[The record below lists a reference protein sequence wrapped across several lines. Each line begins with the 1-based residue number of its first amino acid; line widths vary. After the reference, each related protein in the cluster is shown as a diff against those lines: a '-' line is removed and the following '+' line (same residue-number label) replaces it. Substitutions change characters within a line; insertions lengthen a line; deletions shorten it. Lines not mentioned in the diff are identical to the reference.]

1 MSRDYFVAL
10 VEGFLL
16 AHNPPHRI
24 YEAFKAIIGGEDK
37 PGDWIGGAPPYVPKI
52 PEIVIPGRRKDWTQ
66 GDIKKLEKMYPL
78 PHFSVVE
85 IARDLSRTPDAIHQ
99 MAHQMGLH
107 RKDRATTETPVAADV
122 PDEPSF

>member
-24 YEAFKAIIGGEDK
+24 YEAFKAIIRGEDK
-37 PGDWIGGAPPYVPKI
+37 PGDWIGGAAPDVPKI
-52 PEIVIPGRRKDWTQ
+52 PEVVIPGRRKDWTQ
-66 GDIKKLEKMYPL
+66 GDLKKLEKMYPS
-78 PHFSVVE
+78 PNFRVVE
-85 IARDLSRTPDAIHQ
+85 IARNLSRTVDSIHQ

-107 RKDRATTETPVAADV
+107 RKDREAEKP
-122 PDEPSF
+122 PSS